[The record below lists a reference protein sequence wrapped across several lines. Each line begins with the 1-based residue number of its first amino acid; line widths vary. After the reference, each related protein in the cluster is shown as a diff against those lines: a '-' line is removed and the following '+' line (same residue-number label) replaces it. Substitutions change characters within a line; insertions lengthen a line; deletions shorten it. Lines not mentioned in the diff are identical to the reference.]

1 MTQRTL
7 FVATGNAGKLRD
19 FTLAAQAISAKWR
32 IKPLPNLANIPA
44 PPETGETFLDNAQSK
59 ALYYAQYAPGALVLA
74 DDSGLAVDALGGAP
88 GVYSA
93 RYAERL
99 GLTTLPDESSAETL
113 DARNNR
119 ALLRELARTATPPY
133 TARYLCALAVVT
145 DTMMLAHAEDSVPGE
160 ILPQGRGIGGF
171 GYDPHFLLPS
181 LGQTMAEL
189 DPKTRLSLSHRGA
202 ALRQLLPQLTH

>member
-19 FTLAAQAISAKWR
+19 FTVAAQAIGTEWQ
-32 IKPLPNLANIPA
+32 IKPLPNLVNIPA
-44 PPETGETFLDNAQSK
+44 PPETGETLLENAQSK

-88 GVYSA
+88 GVFSA

-99 GLTTLPDESSAETL
+99 GLASLPDGSSAETL

-119 ALLRELARTATPPY
+119 ALLHELARRAAPPY
-133 TARYLCALAVVT
+133 TASYFCVLAVVANT
-145 DTMMLAHAEDSVPGE
+145 NSLAHAGGSVSGE
-160 ILPQGRGIGGF
+160 ILLQGRGIGGF

-189 DPKTRLSLSHRGA
+189 DPETRLSLSHRGA
-202 ALRQLLPQLTH
+202 ALRQLLPQLTR